1 MGVKQIHDLENL
13 WADSSVVAV
22 AVCTENSA
30 HVELGKPSL
39 FLILLVTSANGLLVR
54 EALRHNKH
62 VLVEYPLCF
71 THVEAKELF
80 ELARER
86 GLVLSVELIGL
97 LSRPHLRLKECIQKR
112 LNEWGTMHKDE
123 KKAKVQAVI
132 KFVGGISKDIPFDG
146 TTGLLNF
153 R

>member
-1 MGVKQIHDLENL
+1 M
-13 WADSSVVAV
+13 
-22 AVCTENSA
+22 
-30 HVELGKPSL
+30 
-39 FLILLVTSANGLLVR
+39 
-54 EALRHNKH
+54 
-62 VLVEYPLCF
+62 VEYPLCF
-71 THVEAKELF
+71 THVKAKELF

-97 LSRPHLRLKECIQKR
+97 LSKPHLRLKECIQKR
-112 LNEWGTMHKDE
+112 LNEWGTTHKDE
-123 KKAKVQAVI
+123 KKEKVQAVI